1 MRVPFD
7 PINAADGVQV
17 RCCRKAARNDPS
29 GQDDETTCFGG
40 VDVEPTQSFEL
51 GATHPSP

>member
-29 GQDDETTCFGG
+29 GQDDETTRFGG